1 MTNIKVKSKFD
12 KLLNKW
18 NEMILIAHFMKMG
31 NDYNTDIIR
40 WKELMININH
50 NIDFSRLTKR
60 KTNRIKYDMMPKQKE
75 MSINKYNGNIN
86 NIAQLKS
93 ENKHD

>member
-1 MTNIKVKSKFD
+1 
-12 KLLNKW
+12 
-18 NEMILIAHFMKMG
+18 
-31 NDYNTDIIR
+31 
-40 WKELMININH
+40 
-50 NIDFSRLTKR
+50 
-60 KTNRIKYDMMPKQKE
+60 MMPKQKE